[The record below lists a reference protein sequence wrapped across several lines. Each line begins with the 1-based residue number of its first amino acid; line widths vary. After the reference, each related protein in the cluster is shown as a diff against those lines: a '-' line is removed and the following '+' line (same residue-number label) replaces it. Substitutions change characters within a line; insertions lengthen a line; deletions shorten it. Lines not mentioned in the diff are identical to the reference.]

1 MSAGNPF
8 DSAGADASLEA
19 GEDYRV
25 RLRSGWRRRSLSA
38 ARRISGVQRGESI
51 DRAERGERTL
61 GVLGVL
67 GGEGSE
73 AETDRSRQ
81 LPRRRILELFLASVD
96 ARNGAATAQIGS
108 REARRR
114 VRRLIEES
122 EASGRLAPL
131 DAGER
136 SRLLDRVVAEI
147 RGLGPLE
154 PLFSDPTVSDIL
166 VNGPDEVWVDRF
178 GRLERTRVRFDDG
191 AHLVRILGRL
201 VGSQGRHLDEASP
214 CVDVRLPDGSRLHAL
229 IPPLAPA
236 PVVSIRRA
244 RPAPFQLDELAR
256 GGTISPVLS
265 RFLAAAVRARLNIL
279 ISGGTASGKTT
290 LLNVLAALIPP
301 SERVITIEE
310 TVELRFPHPHK
321 VSLEAR
327 LPNIEGK
334 GEVSLRTLVK
344 NALRMRPD
352 RILVGEVRGPEAFD
366 MLQAMNTGHEGSL
379 TTVHANTPE
388 DALRRLENLVQM
400 GGFELPSAAIREL
413 LGAAFDLVI
422 QVNRARDGS
431 RRVTS
436 VREVRIDEGRL
447 LTRELFRFEGGGAGR
462 HVATGLRPA
471 FLPRLAGLPGFE
483 ESLLDATAEE
493 PESAAP

>member
-1 MSAGNPF
+1 MTDYRELLRAGWRHRHRPEGERRVPP
-8 DSAGADASLEA
+8 AERTVGVLGADA
-19 GEDYRV
+19 
-25 RLRSGWRRRSLSA
+25 
-38 ARRISGVQRGESI
+38 
-51 DRAERGERTL
+51 ERT
-61 GVLGVL
+61 GA
-67 GGEGSE
+67 EG
-73 AETDRSRQ
+73 A
-81 LPRRRILELFLASVD
+81 PRRQRRQILELFLKSVD
-96 ARNGAATAQIGS
+96 QRGSTAQIDS

-114 VRRLIEES
+114 VGRLVENAV
-122 EASGRLAPL
+122 ASGALAPL
-131 DAGER
+131 LPPER
-136 SRLLDRVVAEI
+136 ERLEDQVVAEI

-191 AHLVRILGRL
+191 AHLSRILGRL

-214 CVDVRLPDGSRLHAL
+214 HVDVRLPDGSRLHAL
-229 IPPLAPA
+229 IPPLAA
-236 PVVSIRRA
+236 SPVVSIRRM
-244 RPAPFQLDELAR
+244 RPVPFRLEELAA
-256 GGTISPVLS
+256 GGTISGELAAFLS
-265 RFLAAAVRARLNIL
+265 AAVRGRLNVL

-290 LLNVLAALIPP
+290 LLNVLAALIPGE
-301 SERVITIEE
+301 ERVITIEE
-310 TVELRFPHPHK
+310 TVELRFAHPHV

-327 LPNIEGK
+327 LPNIEGE
-334 GEVSLRTLVK
+334 GEVSLRALVK

-422 QVNRARDGS
+422 QMNRFRDGS
-431 RRVTS
+431 RRVTA
-436 VREVRIDEGRL
+436 VREVRGGEGQWT
-447 LTRELFRFEGGGAGR
+447 TRELFRFEADRGGRERGLGR
-462 HVATGLRPA
+462 HVATGVRPA
-471 FLPRLAGLPGFE
+471 FLPRLAGIAGFSEALFDREGGPEPGAEVGALPE
-483 ESLLDATAEE
+483 ELR
-493 PESAAP
+493 